1 MTYNLD
7 QPGQLPGLPLPNID
21 QQELAKFSALA
32 ARWWDLKGEFKTLH
46 DINPLRLE
54 YVTEQVGGLSGKVV
68 LDVGCGGGILSESM
82 ARHGAQVTGIDMGES
97 VLTVAKLHLYES
109 GLNIDYQ
116 HTTVEQLAQA
126 YPAHFDVVTCMEM
139 LEHVP
144 NPLSVVMACYQLAKP
159 SGQVFFSTL
168 NRNLKSY
175 LFAIIGAEYVL
186 KLLPKGTHDYA
197 KLIRPV
203 ELAQWLRTAGLILR
217 SMVGIRYNPL
227 TQHYSLSRDV
237 SVNYIVHAQRDL

>member
-1 MTYNLD
+1 MTY
-7 QPGQLPGLPLPNID
+7 NID

-32 ARWWDLKGEFKTLH
+32 ARWWDTKGEFKPLH

-54 YVTEQVGGLSGKVV
+54 YVDQQVGGLLGKVV

-97 VLTVAKLHLYES
+97 VLRVAKLHLYES
-109 GLNIDYQ
+109 GLNVDYQ
-116 HTTVEQLAQA
+116 YTTVEQLAQA
-126 YPAHFDVVTCMEM
+126 YPAYFDVVTCMEM

-144 NPLSVVMACYQLAKP
+144 NPLSVVMACYQLVKP
-159 SGQVFFSTL
+159 SGQVFFSTI

-175 LFAIIGAEYVL
+175 LFAIIGAEYIL

-197 KLIRPV
+197 KLIRPA
-203 ELAQWLRTAGLILR
+203 ELAQWIRTANLMLR
-217 SMVGIRYNPL
+217 SMVGISYNPL
-227 TQHYSLSRDV
+227 TQHYSLSQDI
-237 SVNYIVHAQRDL
+237 SVNYIIHAQRDL